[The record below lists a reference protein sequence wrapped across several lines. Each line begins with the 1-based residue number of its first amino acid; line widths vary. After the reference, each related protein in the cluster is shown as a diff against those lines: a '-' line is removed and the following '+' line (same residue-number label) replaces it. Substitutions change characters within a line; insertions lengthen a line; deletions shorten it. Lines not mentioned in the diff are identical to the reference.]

1 MGPSRFCLEKGR
13 MIQKLTTIAAC
24 AALAGGAVAAAAPA
38 SAQSAPS
45 SAQTAR
51 LTTFLTD
58 VLAGHT
64 PPHISS
70 TLQQQSSQLIS
81 GVKATLGTLGTFHRM
96 DYVRQESMQGYHRYH
111 YRAVFE
117 KGTRGLAFITDSN
130 GTVVGF
136 EEDPTSNST
145 PAP

>member
-1 MGPSRFCLEKGR
+1 
-13 MIQKLTTIAAC
+13 MIQKLTMVAAC
-24 AALAGGAVAAAAPA
+24 AMLGGGALAMAAPA
-38 SAQSAPS
+38 SAQSAPTG
-45 SAQTAR
+45 AVTER
-51 LTTFLTD
+51 LTAFLTQ

-64 PPHISS
+64 PSHISS

-81 GVKATLGTLGTFHRM
+81 GVKSTLGTLGTFHRL
-96 DYVRQESMQGYHRYH
+96 DYVREESMQGYHRYH

-130 GTVVGF
+130 DTVVGF

>member
-1 MGPSRFCLEKGR
+1 
-13 MIQKLTTIAAC
+13 MIQKLTMIAAC
-24 AALAGGAVAAAAPA
+24 AMLGGGALAMSVPA

-45 SAQTAR
+45 SAVTQNFTA
-51 LTTFLTD
+51 FLTD
-58 VLAGHT
+58 VLAGHA

-81 GVKATLGTLGTFHRM
+81 GVKSTLGTLGTFHHLE
-96 DYVRQESMQGYHRYH
+96 YVREESMQGYHRYH

-117 KGTRGLAFITDSN
+117 KGTRGLAWITDSN

-136 EEDPTSNST
+136 MEDPTSGFSA
-145 PAP
+145 AP

>member
-1 MGPSRFCLEKGR
+1 
-13 MIQKLTTIAAC
+13 MIQKFTMIVSC
-24 AALAGGAVAAAAPA
+24 AVLGAGALAMTAPA
-38 SAQSAPS
+38 SAQTAPS
-45 SAQTAR
+45 SATTER

-81 GVKATLGTLGTFHRM
+81 GVKDTLGTLGTFHRM
-96 DYVRQESMQGYHRYH
+96 EYLRQESMQGYHRYH
-111 YRAVFE
+111 YRAYFE
-117 KGTRGLAFITDSN
+117 KGARGVAFITDSN

-136 EEDPTSNST
+136 EEDPTSNAT

>member
-1 MGPSRFCLEKGR
+1 VGPPTFCLENSL
-13 MIQKLTTIAAC
+13 MIQKLTMIAAC
-24 AALAGGAVAAAAPA
+24 AVLGAGSLATALPA

-45 SAQTAR
+45 SSTTTAFA
-51 LTTFLTD
+51 TFLTD

-81 GVKATLGTLGTFHRM
+81 GVKQTLGTLGTFHRLE
-96 DYVRQESMQGYHRYH
+96 YVREESMQGYRRYH

-117 KGTRGLAFITDSN
+117 KGTRGLAWITDSN

-136 EEDPTSNST
+136 MEDPTST